1 MIGSE
6 RGIVV
11 GGGSI
16 GRRHAANLQSMG
28 LGVAVVDPDP
38 EVREG
43 VASDPDVSTFAELST
58 ALDTFDPAFVVCAPN
73 GFTWTSHSRQH
84 ERVVTCL

>member
-1 MIGSE
+1 LITAR
-6 RGIVV
+6 RGTDHQND
-11 GGGSI
+11 
-16 GRRHAANLQSMG
+16 RHDETTLR
-28 LGVAVVDPDP
+28 LRVGVAVVDPDP

-43 VASDPDVSTFAELST
+43 VASDPDVSTFAEFST
-58 ALDTFDPAFVVCAPN
+58 TLDTFDPAFVVVCAPN